1 MFDFVV
7 TVGKPL
13 ISDIIRFF
21 VFIVR
26 NPPGA
31 FYVPKIMTFLIAE
44 PEKRTKNGFR
54 TAIFINYFPS

>member
-7 TVGKPL
+7 TVGKPP

-26 NPPGA
+26 NPLGA

-44 PEKRTKNGFR
+44 GKKGRKMGLEQR
-54 TAIFINYFPS
+54 SL

>member
-44 PEKRTKNGFR
+44 GKKGRKMGLEQ
-54 TAIFINYFPS
+54 